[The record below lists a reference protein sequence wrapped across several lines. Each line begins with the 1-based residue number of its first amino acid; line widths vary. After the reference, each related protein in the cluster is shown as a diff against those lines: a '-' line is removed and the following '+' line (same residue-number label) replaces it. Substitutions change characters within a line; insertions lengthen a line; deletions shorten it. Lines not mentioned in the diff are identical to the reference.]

1 MGVPGFFA
9 WLLKNYKN
17 SNIIKTNIENNID
30 ILYLDANCLFHPQ
43 CFKVLEHVKNWK
55 DREKLEN
62 KMMTR
67 IINYI
72 DYLLNTVNPKKEL
85 FISVDGVAP
94 MAKMNQQRKRRF
106 RSIDDNILKDKIKR
120 KHGKDVN
127 ENWSNTVITP
137 GTEFMERLNNKILN
151 YIKERKNEINI
162 VYSSYHTPG
171 EGEHKILQDIK
182 SKPKDNKETYIIY
195 GLDADLIFLAMA
207 SNRENIFLLRE
218 EQHLG
223 KKRTKVKDD
232 FFEYDVLKDVAEE
245 LNYVSIDRM
254 KECINDKIVQSI
266 NKKNNEILVDM
277 EFNKD
282 FSNDFIFLCYFLG
295 NDFIPHL
302 PSIDIKTG
310 GIDYI
315 FNCYIDT
322 YTLLSENI
330 ITFNNNGVKINNIF
344 LEMLMNSM
352 SKSEDYYFK
361 KILPSY
367 KERLSKW
374 KCEYDDP
381 YDRELWNLDKM
392 RYFKVDDPIKLG
404 EGNKEEYKFRYYE
417 HYFGLCENQE
427 KYIDQMCEEFLRG
440 IMWVTKY
447 YFEECPSW
455 EWQNPYPHSPFI
467 SDIANYFTRLN
478 YDINSIKIE
487 YKEPIQPFEQ
497 LLSVLPPACDR
508 IIPESYRF
516 LVNSY
521 LSPIIDLYPVNIE
534 LDMINKDSYWKC
546 IPYIPHVELPRIKNA
561 VDNLHLNEKETYR
574 NKLLSNYKNR

>member
-17 SNIIKTNIENNID
+17 SNIIKTNIKYNVD

-43 CFKVLEHVKNWK
+43 CFKVLEHFKNWK
-55 DREKLEN
+55 DREKLEE
-62 KMMTR
+62 KMMKR

-72 DYLLNTVNPKKEL
+72 DYLLNTVDPKKEL

-120 KHGKDVN
+120 KHGINVN

-137 GTEFMERLNNKILN
+137 GTEFMEKLNNKILR
-151 YIKERKNEINI
+151 YINERKNEINI

-182 SKPKDNKETYIIY
+182 NKPKDNDETYIIY

-207 SNRENIFLLRE
+207 SNRKNIFLLRE

-223 KKRTKVKDD
+223 KKKTNVKDD
-232 FFEYDVLKDVAEE
+232 FFEYDVLRDVAEE

-254 KECINDKIVQSI
+254 KECINDKIIESI
-266 NKKNNEILVDM
+266 NNKNNEMLVDI
-277 EFNKD
+277 EFNND

-302 PSIDIKTG
+302 PSIDIRTG
-310 GIDYI
+310 GLDYI

-322 YTLLSENI
+322 YILLGENI
-330 ITFNNNGVKINNIF
+330 ISFNNEKVKINNIF
-344 LEMLMNSM
+344 VEMLLNNM
-352 SKSEDYYFK
+352 SKSENYYFK

-381 YDRELWNLDKM
+381 YEKELWNLDKM
-392 RYFKVDDPIKLG
+392 RYFKIKDPIKLG
-404 EGNKEEYKFRYYE
+404 EDNEENYKFRYYE

-427 KYIDQMCEEFLRG
+427 EFIKQMCEEFLRG

-455 EWQNPYPHSPFI
+455 EWQNPYSHSPFI
-467 SDIANYFTRLN
+467 SDIAKYFTSSN
-478 YDINSIKIE
+478 YNLNSIKID
-487 YKEPIQPFEQ
+487 YKGPIQPFEQ
-497 LLSVLPPACDR
+497 LLSVLPPACDT
-508 IIPESYRF
+508 ILPLSYKF
-516 LVNSY
+516 LVNSH
-521 LSPIIDLYPVNIE
+521 LSPIIDLYPVNIK

-546 IPYIPHVELPRIKNA
+546 IPYIPHVELSRIKNA
-561 VDNLHLNEKETYR
+561 VNGLHLNEKETYR
-574 NKLLSNYKNR
+574 NKLLSNYINT